1 MDLMSD
7 SLIDGRSF
15 RTFNVLDDFN
25 LEGLAV
31 DADLSLPS
39 TRVIRLLERIIEW
52 RGKPLPIR
60 CDNGPKYISQTLKN
74 WANQQ
79 QINLLY
85 I

>member
-1 MDLMSD
+1 MSD

-25 LEGLAV
+25 REGLAV